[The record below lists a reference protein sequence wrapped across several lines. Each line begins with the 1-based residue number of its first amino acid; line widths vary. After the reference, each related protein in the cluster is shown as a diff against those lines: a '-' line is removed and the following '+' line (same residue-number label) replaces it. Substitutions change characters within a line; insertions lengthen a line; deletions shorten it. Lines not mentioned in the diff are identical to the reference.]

1 MSLRSVALVAI
12 AIAALSGAACG
23 GSSDNVALTAE
34 SVVATAI
41 VASEP
46 TSVPTE
52 TPASDAPIVKIPH
65 RGYNALGDPNAPI
78 KLFDF
83 SDFL

>member
-1 MSLRSVALVAI
+1 MYLRSAALVAI

-23 GSSDNVALTAE
+23 GSSEDVALTAE

-41 VASEP
+41 QSFEP
-46 TSVPTE
+46 TPIPTDALDTE
-52 TPASDAPIVKIPH
+52 TPVAKVPH

>member
-1 MSLRSVALVAI
+1 MSLRSAALVAV
-12 AIAALSGAACG
+12 AIVAISGAACG
-23 GSSDNVALTAE
+23 GSSEDVALTAE

-41 VASEP
+41 VAAEP
-46 TSVPTE
+46 TPAPTE
-52 TPASDAPIVKIPH
+52 TTASDAPTVKVPH